1 MARERTREE
10 VLQTIIR
17 YSKVSRDEL
26 LAADSIDDLM
36 EPMLVIEVIF
46 ELEEKFGMEVDDEEV
61 LKVETI
67 EDLIACVLQRLDA
80 AA

>member
-1 MARERTREE
+1 MPEVPEE
-10 VLQTIIR
+10 
-17 YSKVSRDEL
+17 E
-26 LAADSIDDLM
+26 AAGSIDDLM